1 MRLLKATGRNVL
13 DLFVVDARFTLAL
26 ALWIAA
32 SAFVPRLAGGHD
44 LIAAIVFSAGFIAI
58 LVENIRH
65 VAATHRPA
73 TPAGSRARQGVSPVT
88 SRNGAAAN

>member
-32 SAFVPRLAGGHD
+32 TASVPLLAGGHD
-44 LIAAIVFSAGFIAI
+44 LIAAIVFSAGFMPFWLRIFW
-58 LVENIRH
+58 
-65 VAATHRPA
+65 TPHRPIGQPTRRTA
-73 TPAGSRARQGVSPVT
+73 APVQP
-88 SRNGAAAN
+88 